1 MVRGILLEENRRL
14 GRIAGADL
22 KNSTLN
28 RGLPAGNPI
37 ANLFVIVV
45 GALVI
50 GGSVVL
56 GFVAFVVLGSILVV
70 LASVIGLRLWWFNR
84 KLRRQAPNNQGSHQR
99 RHQGGNGGVI
109 EGEFQV
115 LDDRRDGNG
124 PDEPGP

>member
-1 MVRGILLEENRRL
+1 M
-14 GRIAGADL
+14 
-22 KNSTLN
+22 KNSTIN

-50 GGSVVL
+50 GVSVVL

-70 LASVIGLRLWWFNR
+70 LAGVVGLRLWWFNR
-84 KLRRQAPNNQGSHQR
+84 KLRSQAPDKQT
-99 RHQGGNGGVI
+99 RHAGGNGGVI

-115 LDDRRDGNG
+115 LDDRREDRG
-124 PDEPGP
+124 DDDHSA

>member
-1 MVRGILLEENRRL
+1 M
-14 GRIAGADL
+14 

-50 GGSVVL
+50 GVSVVL
-56 GFVAFVVLGSILVV
+56 GFVAFIVLGSILVV
-70 LASVIGLRLWWFNR
+70 LAGVVGLRLWWFNR
-84 KLRRQAPNNQGSHQR
+84 KLRSQAPDNPS
-99 RHQGGNGGVI
+99 RHDGGNGGVI

-115 LDDRRDGNG
+115 LDARRDGRG
-124 PDEPGP
+124 DDDRDS